1 MCILIDNIIHFDG
14 NCMYTLYIFICL
26 NEIPIVKIT
35 LTPNSITFTYAN
47 VIELQTIEA

>member
-14 NCMYTLYIFICL
+14 NCIYTLYIFSSL
-26 NEIPIVKIT
+26 NEIPMVKIT
-35 LTPNSITFTYAN
+35 LIPNLVTFTYTN